1 MSHPHKKLI
10 RMPVYD
16 LDDRPFMVIWETTN
30 ACDLACRHCR
40 AEAISEVEPGT
51 LTTAEGKMLL
61 DQIDAFGKP
70 RPLVILT
77 GGDPFKREDL
87 VELVAYGTEIGL
99 PIAVSPS
106 GTPLLNRENL
116 ARVKEAG
123 AKAISLSIDGS
134 TPERHDYFRRVEGS
148 FRMTVDGW
156 KAALDVGLKVQLN
169 TTVTRY
175 NLDDL
180 PNIFKLAQD
189 IGVMTWSLF
198 FLVPT
203 GRGKVEDEVTPRE
216 YEDVMNWLYDAS
228 KLMSVKTTEGHHYK
242 RVVIQR
248 SALDRLGVDPVE
260 TLGLGET
267 YERLMAH
274 FEEVADFS
282 NERYASEDRMRRPPM
297 HINAGNGFV
306 FISRRGEVFPSG
318 FMPLTAG
325 NVRETSLVDVYRDT
339 DLFRNLRRPDEYE
352 GKCGQCEFRYVCGG
366 SRSRA
371 YAVTGDPVAAE
382 PYCTYEP
389 GSFPYQE
396 AIAPFLGTP
405 AEVAAD

>member
-1 MSHPHKKLI
+1 MSHPHKLI

-51 LTTAEGKMLL
+51 LTTAEGKRLL
-61 DQIDAFGKP
+61 DQVEAFGKP

-77 GGDPFKREDL
+77 GGDPFKRTDIA
-87 VELVAYGTEIGL
+87 ELVAYGTEIGL

-116 ARVKEAG
+116 TRIKEAG

-134 TPERHDYFRRVEGS
+134 TPERHDYFRRVDGS
-148 FRMTVDGW
+148 YRMTVDGW
-156 KAALDVGLKVQLN
+156 RTALDVGLKVQLN

-180 PNIFKLAQD
+180 PNIFRLAQR

-203 GRGKVEDEVTPRE
+203 GRGKVEDEVTPAE
-216 YEDVMNWLYDAS
+216 YEDVLNWLYDAS

-248 SALDRLGVDPVE
+248 AALDRLGLDPVE

-267 YERLMAH
+267 YHRLKAH

-282 NERYASEDRMRRPPM
+282 NARYADEDRIRRPPM

-318 FMPLTAG
+318 FMPVAAG
-325 NVRETSLVDVYRDT
+325 NVREDSLVDVYRDA
-339 DLFRNLRRPDEYE
+339 DLFRQLRRPDEFA
-352 GKCGQCEFRYVCGG
+352 GRCGRCEFRYVCGG

-396 AIAPFLGTP
+396 AIAPYLGFP